1 MKKLFVPLLLCCFAF
16 LSLKAEGKTET
27 FNDYKFTGP
36 YTYKNLSVYLIHGK
50 ERVAG
55 GKFLILQEAMKNK
68 AAVVYE
74 TASVNELQVSN
85 RSGEYDIFILAGDIV
100 KGGKQDR
107 VIQFSYLVPPRTEKM
122 PIACFCVEQGRW
134 DQRGRENVAAFN
146 SSNDMIASKELKM
159 SVKKEGSQSGVWAKV
174 SEVQG
179 KLGENLGGSVRGRQS
194 ETSLQLTLENE
205 KLAEAERDYRNHLGN
220 IIKDQKEAL
229 GYAFVINGNINNAEV
244 FAAGSLFRKLWPKL
258 IKASIVEAISA
269 GRDTRNAKVPKAGE
283 IKRFLVDSENAR
295 QTSAKKVSANTDIIE
310 RESKDN
316 LLFETRDSN
325 NGRGWINK
333 SYIRK

>member
-1 MKKLFVPLLLCCFAF
+1 MNKLFIPFLLCCFTF
-16 LSLKAEGKTET
+16 LSLNAEGKTES

-50 ERVAG
+50 DRMAG

-68 AAVVYE
+68 SAIVYE

-85 RSGEYDIFILAGDIV
+85 RSNDSDIFILAGDIV

-134 DQRGRENVAAFN
+134 DQRGRENVAAFH
-146 SSNDMIASKELKM
+146 SSDNMIASKELKM
-159 SVKKEGSQSGVWAKV
+159 SVKKEGSQSGVWEKV
-174 SEVQG
+174 SKIQG
-179 KLGENLGGSVRGRQS
+179 KLGDSLGGSVRGRQS

-205 KLAEAERDYRNHLGN
+205 KLGEAERDYRNHLGN
-220 IIKDQKEAL
+220 IIRDRKDAV
-229 GYAFVINGNINNAEV
+229 GYAFVINGTINNAEV

-269 GRDTRNAKVPKAGE
+269 GRDAGKTKVPAAGE

-295 QTSAKKVSANTDIIE
+295 QTSAKRVSADTDVIE
-310 RESKDN
+310 KESKDN
-316 LLFETRDSN
+316 VLFETRDSR

-333 SYIRK
+333 SYLKK

>member
-1 MKKLFVPLLLCCFAF
+1 MKKLLIPLVLCCFPF
-16 LSLKAEGKTET
+16 FSLDAEGKTET

-50 ERVAG
+50 DRVPG
-55 GKFLILQEAMKNK
+55 TKFLILQEAMKNK

-74 TASVNELQVSN
+74 TASVNELKVSN
-85 RSGEYDIFILAGDIV
+85 RSNDHDIFIMAGDIV

-134 DQRGRENVAAFN
+134 QQRGGEDVAAFH
-146 SSNDMIASKELKM
+146 SSNNMIASKELKM

-174 SEVQG
+174 SEMQG
-179 KLGENLGGSVRGRQS
+179 KLGDTLGGSVRS
-194 ETSLQLTLENE
+194 DESDTSLQLTLENK
-205 KLAEAERDYRNHLGN
+205 KLEEAEKDYRTHLGN
-220 IIKDQKEAL
+220 IVNDRRDAV
-229 GYAFVINGNINNAEV
+229 GYAFVINGSINNAEV

-258 IKASIVEAISA
+258 IRSSIVEAISSC
-269 GRDTRNAKVPKAGE
+269 RDSGSTRVPAAGE

-295 QTSAKKVSANTDIIE
+295 QISAKRVSANTQVIE
-310 RESKDN
+310 RESKEN
-316 LLFETRDSN
+316 LLFETRDSQ

-333 SYIRK
+333 SYLKK

>member
-1 MKKLFVPLLLCCFAF
+1 MKKLFIPILFCCFTA
-16 LSLKAEGKTET
+16 LSLRAEGKTET

-36 YTYKNLSVYLIHGK
+36 YTYRNLSVYLIHGK
-50 ERVAG
+50 DRMAG
-55 GKFLILQEAMKNK
+55 NKFLILQEAMKNR

-74 TASVNELQVSN
+74 TASVNELKVSN
-85 RSGEYDIFILAGDIV
+85 RSNDHDIFIMAGDIV

-107 VIQFSYLVPPRTEKM
+107 VIQFSYLVPPRTDKM

-134 DQRGRENVAAFN
+134 QQRGGENVAAFH
-146 SSNDMIASKELKM
+146 SSNNMIASKELKM

-174 SEVQG
+174 SEMQG
-179 KLGENLGGSVRGRQS
+179 KLGDTLGGSVRS
-194 ETSLQLTLENE
+194 EESDTSLQLTLESK
-205 KLAEAERDYRNHLGN
+205 KLEEAEKDYRAHLGN
-220 IIKDQKEAL
+220 IIRDRKDAV
-229 GYAFVINGNINNAEV
+229 GYAFVINGSINNAEV

-269 GRDTRNAKVPKAGE
+269 GKGSGNAKVPAAAE

-295 QTSAKKVSANTDIIE
+295 QTSAKRVSANTSVIE
-310 RESKDN
+310 KESKDN
-316 LLFETRDSN
+316 LLFETSDSQ

-333 SYIRK
+333 SYLKK

>member
-1 MKKLFVPLLLCCFAF
+1 MKKLFVPVLLCCFSV

-36 YTYKNLSVYLIHGK
+36 YSYKNLSVYLIHGK
-50 ERVAG
+50 DRVAG

-68 AAVVYE
+68 SAVVYE

-85 RSGEYDIFILAGDIV
+85 RSNDYDIFILAGDIV

-122 PIACFCVEQGRW
+122 PISCFCVEQGRW
-134 DQRGRENVAAFN
+134 QQRGGENVAAFH
-146 SSNDMIASKELKM
+146 SSNNMIASKDLKM

-174 SEVQG
+174 SEMQG
-179 KLGENLGGSVRGRQS
+179 KLGDTLGGSVRS
-194 ETSLQLTLENE
+194 NESDTSLQLTLENK
-205 KLAEAERDYRNHLGN
+205 KLEDAERDYRNHLGN
-220 IIKDQKEAL
+220 IIKDQKGVL
-229 GYAFVINGNINNAEV
+229 GYAFVINGTINNAEV

-258 IKASIVEAISA
+258 IRASIVEAISV
-269 GRDTRNAKVPKAGE
+269 RKDDRNVKAPAPME

-295 QTSAKKVSANTDIIE
+295 QISSKKVSANTDVIE

-316 LLFETRDSN
+316 LLFETRDSQ

-333 SYIRK
+333 SYLKK